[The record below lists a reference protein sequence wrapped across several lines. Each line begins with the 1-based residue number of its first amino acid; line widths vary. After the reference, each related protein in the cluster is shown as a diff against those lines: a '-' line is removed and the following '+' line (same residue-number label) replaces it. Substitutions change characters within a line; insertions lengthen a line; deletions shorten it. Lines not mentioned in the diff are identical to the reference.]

1 MGEKE
6 KMSRFTFTPTPLEG
20 VYVIEP
26 KPIRDDRGYFER
38 YFCTQ
43 DFAEIGLQK
52 PIVQINHSYTKGV
65 GSIRGLHYQT
75 PPYCETKIVRCLK
88 GSIYD
93 VAVDIR
99 EDSPTFLQYF
109 GIGLSEEN
117 GKYLYIPEGFAH
129 AFQILA
135 EEAEVL
141 YLVTNSF
148 NPASDSVINALDSKI
163 AINWKLPVGN
173 MSEKDRNAPFVSQ
186 DFQGIKI

>member
-20 VYVIEP
+20 VHIIEP
-26 KPIRDDRGYFER
+26 KPIKDDRGYFER
-38 YFCTQ
+38 YFCAQ

-52 PIVQINHSYTKGV
+52 PIVQINHSYTKGI

-75 PPYCETKIVRCLK
+75 APHCETKIVRCLK

-99 EDSPTFLQYF
+99 KDSSTFLQYF
-109 GIGLSEEN
+109 GIELSEEN
-117 GKYLYIPEGFAH
+117 GRYLYIPEGFAH
-129 AFQILA
+129 GFQTLSD
-135 EEAEVL
+135 EVEMI
-141 YLVTNSF
+141 YLVTVPFTPKADNVF
-148 NPASDSVINALDSKI
+148 NALDSQI
-163 AINWKLPVGN
+163 GIDWKLPVGN

-186 DFQGIKI
+186 DFKGIKI

>member
-20 VYVIEP
+20 VHIIEP
-26 KPIRDDRGYFER
+26 KPIKDDRGYFER

-52 PIVQINHSYTKGV
+52 PIVQINHSYTKGI

-75 PPYCETKIVRCLK
+75 TPYCETKIVRCLK

-99 EDSPTFLQYF
+99 KDSPTFLQYF
-109 GIGLSEEN
+109 GIELSEEN

-129 AFQILA
+129 GFQTLSN
-135 EEAEVL
+135 EAEIL
-141 YLVTNSF
+141 YLVTAPF
-148 NPASDSVINALDSKI
+148 NPQADSGLNALDPTLAISWPHPLGQISSKDKNSPFII
-163 AINWKLPVGN
+163 A
-173 MSEKDRNAPFVSQ
+173 
-186 DFQGIKI
+186 DFKGIQI